1 MYYSLSFCLNSMTKS
16 KLTFVVVV
24 LVLEL
29 LGYDLPKTLL
39 LALLLLRHL
48 QIVKQSFQSLRGHL
62 VDVSVIVYYLL
73 VDVLFHQQVPY
84 VVVFGLIEFIL
95 FLLLDILVDHGVY
108 LFLGHRVFPDL
119 LRYLVP
125 DSFMLDRHPQKG
137 LLELFVVQA

>member
-119 LRYLVP
+119 LRYFVP
-125 DSFMLDRHPQKG
+125 DSFMLDCYSQKG